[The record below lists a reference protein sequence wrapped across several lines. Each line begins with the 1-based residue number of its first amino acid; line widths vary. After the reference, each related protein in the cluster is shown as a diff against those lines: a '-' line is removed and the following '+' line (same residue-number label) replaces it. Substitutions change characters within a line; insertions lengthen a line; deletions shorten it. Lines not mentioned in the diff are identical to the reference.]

1 MKYLTDRKRAEGL
14 GAGGAGSHHHW
25 KMLVSSILILVLVPL
40 FIVVFGSALGGSR
53 EEVLAFFARPVPAL
67 IAALGLVVGIRH
79 LMMEAHEAVEDYVGG
94 INRKLTLVAVT
105 AFCYTLMAAGLFAL
119 LKIAL

>member
-1 MKYLTDRKRAEGL
+1 MFELVGKRAL
-14 GAGGAGSHHHW
+14 VTGATGGIGGA
-25 KMLVSSILILVLVPL
+25 VAR
-40 FIVVFGSALGGSR
+40 ALHAQGAQVALSGSR

-105 AFCYTLMAAGLFAL
+105 AFCYTLMAADLFAL